1 MTEDVFTLSLDVE
14 SVMTALA
21 VNYDVLHVRD
31 LIDVYTL
38 LETLTFNETEYRV
51 EVEYHMGNSLSHTH

>member
-1 MTEDVFTLSLDVE
+1 MTGDVFTLALDVE

-38 LETLTFNETEYRV
+38 IETLTFNGIEYQV
-51 EVEYHMGNSLSHTH
+51 DVKYHMGNSLSHSF